1 MSKTLIFALG
11 TLLMGFWFSSCSDE
25 DVNPDDGFAEV
36 VNAKPITAIED
47 IIGNWVVES
56 ATFGNLL
63 TDSLYADLNIT
74 FSDRGQVFL
83 NGGAYSTNGTWRLQ
97 DGKVS
102 INGLNPYK
110 GENNGLNLSAS
121 ESNSTEGWDTNKISS
136 QKIELFNNGA
146 RKKVLLKRL

>member
-1 MSKTLIFALG
+1 MSKIIVLTLG
-11 TLLMGFWFSSCSDE
+11 TLLIGLWLSSCSNE
-25 DVNPDDGFAEV
+25 DVNPDDGFTEV
-36 VNAKPITAIED
+36 VDAKPITAIED

-56 ATFGNLL
+56 ATFGNVL
-63 TDSLYADLNIT
+63 TDSLYTGLNVT

-83 NGGAYSTNGTWRLQ
+83 NGGAYSTNGSWRLQ

-110 GENNGLNLSAS
+110 GESNGLNLSAS
-121 ESNSTEGWDTNKISS
+121 ESNNTDGWDTNKISS

-146 RKKVLLKRL
+146 RKKVQLKRL